1 MRKAIKLLIAKAVP
15 IYLIQQVAN
24 EVRLAIRRTLS
35 AHSVRRKLISQK
47 GGRVNI
53 GCGDH
58 PTQGWINLDVASY
71 PGVYFWDCRSG
82 LPFSDGAVAAIYS
95 EHFFEH
101 LDLESEARPFL
112 RECLRCLQPG
122 GVLRIVVPDAGA
134 YLRAYSGIGSRL
146 GGVGARMLT
155 RLFQRQSP
163 WETLA
168 KMRPLD
174 RTANGW
180 RDLCLG
186 AVYQT
191 KMQFMNG
198 IFRQGYEH
206 KYAYDDE
213 TLILIMREAGFRNVV
228 AQQFAISLDPKMA
241 PDRNGHR
248 TESLYVEAVKR

>member
-1 MRKAIKLLIAKAVP
+1 MRKAIKVLIAKAVP
-15 IYLIQQVAN
+15 MYLVQQVAN
-24 EVRLAIRRTLS
+24 EIRLTIRRMLS
-35 AHSVRRKLISQK
+35 ARSVRRKLISQR

-58 PTQGWINLDVASY
+58 PTQGWINLDVASH

-122 GVLRIVVPDAGA
+122 GVLRIVVPDGGA
-134 YLRAYSGIGSRL
+134 YLRAYNG
-146 GGVGARMLT
+146 
-155 RLFQRQSP
+155 P

-180 RDLCLG
+180 RDGCLG
-186 AVYQT
+186 TVYQT
-191 KMQFMNG
+191 KMQFMNA
-198 IFRQGYEH
+198 IFRQRYEH

-213 TLILIMREAGFRNVV
+213 TLLLVMHEAGFRNVV
-228 AQQFAISLDPKMA
+228 AQQFGVSLDPKMA
-241 PDRNGHR
+241 PDRKHR
-248 TESLYVEAVKR
+248 RMESLYVEGTKR

>member
-1 MRKAIKLLIAKAVP
+1 MRKAIKFIIAKVVP

-24 EVRLAIRRTLS
+24 EVRLAIRRMLS
-35 AHSVRRKLISQK
+35 AHSVRRKLISQR

-58 PTQGWINLDVASY
+58 PTQGWINLDVISH

-82 LPFSDGAVAAIYS
+82 LPFSDGTVAAIYS

-112 RECLRCLQPG
+112 RECLRCLRPG

-134 YLRAYSGIGSRL
+134 YLRAYSG
-146 GGVGARMLT
+146 
-155 RLFQRQSP
+155 P
-163 WETLA
+163 WEPLA
-168 KMRPLD
+168 NMRPLD
-174 RTANGW
+174 CTANGW
-180 RDLCLG
+180 RDWWLG
-186 AVYQT
+186 QVYQT
-191 KMQFMNG
+191 KMQFMNA

-213 TLILIMREAGFRNVV
+213 TLILILRETGFPHV
-228 AQQFAISLDPKMA
+228 ALQQFGTSIDLKMA
-241 PDRNGHR
+241 PDSDDRR
-248 TESLYVEAVKR
+248 TESLYVEAVKG

>member
-1 MRKAIKLLIAKAVP
+1 MRKAIKFRIAKAVP
-15 IYLIQQVAN
+15 MYLVQQVAN
-24 EVRLAIRRTLS
+24 EIRLAIRRMLS
-35 AHSVRRKLISQK
+35 ARSVRRRLISQR

-58 PTQGWINLDVASY
+58 PTQGWINLDVASHS
-71 PGVYFWDCRSG
+71 GVYFWDCRSG

-134 YLRAYSGIGSRL
+134 YLRAYSG
-146 GGVGARMLT
+146 
-155 RLFQRQSP
+155 P

-174 RTANGW
+174 GTANGW
-180 RDLCLG
+180 RDRCLG
-186 AVYQT
+186 QVYQT
-191 KMQFMNG
+191 KMQFMNA
-198 IFRQGYEH
+198 IFRQGYQH

-213 TLILIMREAGFRNVV
+213 TLVLVMREAGFPDAVV
-228 AQQFAISLDPKMA
+228 QQFGISMDPEMV
-241 PDRNGHR
+241 PDTNARR
-248 TESLYVEAVKR
+248 TESLYVEALKR